1 MGSKKKKRKSS
12 PPAPRQ
18 KITFQDRQTAKLN
31 AYRQAEKETYIQ
43 FMTDTLVLTLNDPAI
58 MGKDVFGKKR
68 IQRVIKGWGEKYDQ
82 YCGALVPGDEADY
95 HQIKLDERLSQ
106 IFGDDFE
113 KFGKRYYWLN
123 DLT

>member
-1 MGSKKKKRKSS
+1 MGSKKKRKNAA
-12 PPAPRQ
+12 PPPPRVKVDYQTRQ
-18 KITFQDRQTAKLN
+18 KAKLD

-43 FMTDTLVLTLNDPAI
+43 FMTDTLVLTLNDPEV

-68 IQRVIKGWGEKYDQ
+68 LQKVVEAWGKKYDQ
-82 YCGALVPGDEADY
+82 YCGALLPGDEADY

-106 IFGDDFE
+106 IFGSDFE